1 MCAFVWRM
9 TPNAERRRDLCLR
22 GADPGR
28 KSQCRT
34 AGRHSPDLPRGGL
47 DAAALRPGGG
57 RAEDAGCGAHPSAEG
72 NQRTQCAGSI
82 GGVLMA
88 PKLRLSVP
96 NGENDRKNGTF
107 SCRGRFPAERAG
119 FAEGEREKREKW
131 PFGAVSHSVTSREL
145 VWQVPACRRGGRRHF
160 NGLRPLTP
168 GKEDVWNPEPP
179 VSTPA

>member
-1 MCAFVWRM
+1 MV
-9 TPNAERRRDLCLR
+9 
-22 GADPGR
+22 
-28 KSQCRT
+28 
-34 AGRHSPDLPRGGL
+34 
-47 DAAALRPGGG
+47 
-57 RAEDAGCGAHPSAEG
+57 
-72 NQRTQCAGSI
+72 
-82 GGVLMA
+82 

-96 NGENDRKNGTF
+96 NGENNRKKGTF
-107 SCRGRFPAERAG
+107 SCRGRFPAESAG
-119 FAEGEREKREKW
+119 FAEGEREKR